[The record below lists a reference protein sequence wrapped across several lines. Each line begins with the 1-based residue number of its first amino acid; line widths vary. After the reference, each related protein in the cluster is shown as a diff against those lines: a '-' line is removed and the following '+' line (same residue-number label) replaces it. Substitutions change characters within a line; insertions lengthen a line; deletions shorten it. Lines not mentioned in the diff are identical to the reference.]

1 MDMYKKLYVILD
13 NGHGI
18 NTPGKCSPSKSLKE
32 WEYNRDIVTRIK
44 NVLTQLGIQY
54 RILVPETKDI
64 SLTTRVK
71 RANNIYNELKQKGY
85 HTILISVHVNA
96 AGNGAWE
103 KATGWSAYT
112 SKGKTK
118 GDVLANAI
126 YDAATKILTPLN
138 KKIRTDWSDKDPD
151 YEENFTI
158 ITKTICPAVLTE
170 NFFMDSKTDCE
181 WLLTEKG
188 RQTIADIHIHG
199 ILNYIDIISK

>member
-1 MDMYKKLYVILD
+1 MDMYEKICVILD

-71 RANNIYNELKQKGY
+71 RANNIYNELKRKGY

-96 AGNGAWE
+96 AGNGTWE

-118 GDVLANAI
+118 GAVLANAI